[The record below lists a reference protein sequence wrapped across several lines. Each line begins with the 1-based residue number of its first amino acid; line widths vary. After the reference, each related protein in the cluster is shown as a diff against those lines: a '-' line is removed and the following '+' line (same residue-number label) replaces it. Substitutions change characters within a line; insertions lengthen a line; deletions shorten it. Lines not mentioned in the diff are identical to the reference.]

1 MIKINNLKII
11 KYILEKMLQINSIF
25 IKILLI
31 SLLHQNILSQ
41 RISPDLLGG
50 WGEKPIPDPPSQ
62 DFELCID
69 TIEKYFT
76 SEGNDL
82 AELDIIPIGFF
93 TQSNI
98 GINYRIIIAMKKKS
112 DSAPSI
118 YDFLLRKS
126 DKDYIKIISN
136 QNPEESS
143 VKLSEK
149 EEKKMKNAIM
159 KFYFEKLYKIT
170 SYEIQYEYHN
180 INGLNKYAIYDVNAE
195 LKNDKETVNK
205 RLIIV
210 YRNDKTFSVES
221 ELIET

>member
-1 MIKINNLKII
+1 MLK
-11 KYILEKMLQINSIF
+11 INSIF

-31 SLLHQNILSQ
+31 SLLYQNILSQ
-41 RISPDLLGG
+41 RLSQDLLGG
-50 WGEKPIPDPPSQ
+50 WGEKPLPDPPTQ

-98 GINYRIIIAMKKKS
+98 GINYRILIAMKKKS
-112 DSAPSI
+112 DLAPSI
-118 YDFLLRKS
+118 YDFLFRKS
-126 DKDYIKIISN
+126 DKDYMKIISN
-136 QNPEESS
+136 QKPEESS

-149 EEKKMKNAIM
+149 DEKKMKTAII
-159 KFYFEKLYKIT
+159 KFYFEKLYKVS
-170 SYEIQYEYHN
+170 SYEIQYEYHD
-180 INGLNKYAIYDVNAE
+180 INGLNKYAIYDVNVE

-205 RLIIV
+205 RVIIV
-210 YRNDKTFSVES
+210 YRNDKTFTVEA
-221 ELIET
+221 ELIEN